1 MKNQPK
7 KITFSLPFDLY
18 EKLAVEAEKQSR
30 SITGQLIYIVKL
42 FFDDAT

>member
-1 MKNQPK
+1 MSEPK

-18 EKLAVEAEKQSR
+18 EKLKQEAEKESR
-30 SITGQLIYIVKL
+30 SVTGQLIYIVKL